1 MHLVKW
7 FLIIACLFLPARQI
21 FGQDTLLPIS
31 YSHIDDCVMQY
42 PRGFALPD
50 NHLRPPD
57 SLPTKWTLSQY
68 PLRLSGD
75 KTPEKLLIDIFPV
88 KEAWGGYDSQTKKVI
103 KHGFVGAGINLLWKN
118 RLHFFAF
125 AGTGITAQAAYI
137 DSVTSMW
144 GIIPGTGTAKQ
155 ISNGSYQFQH
165 AKLCLSYRLHKYVT
179 AELGYG
185 KNRFGN
191 GIRSLYL
198 DDVAS
203 PYPYLRINSHL
214 GKIRYTNLFCN
225 FYDIRGSQGMRNQ
238 FVNKY
243 AAMHYLSWDITRW
256 LQFNAFEA
264 IVFPNRNQNGSG
276 HFFEPNYLNPLI
288 FLRPVEYAVG
298 SPDNSL
304 LGGGLSIRFLKQYRI
319 YANVILDEFLLSRVR
334 ERKGWVDNK
343 QGVQAGIVVQQPM
356 NLKNLQ
362 VQAEINWVRPYTYY
376 HRNSLQN
383 FAHMNQALA
392 HALGANF
399 TEYFVRADY
408 FFYRNIRLQANLMY
422 ANIGYDSRGLSYGQ
436 NVYQPM
442 HLRPNEFGNV
452 VGQGLSTNLLL
463 FNATLNWNPDQLSGL
478 SFFASLTYRQSDNV
492 ESHSKSIIP
501 SLGMRSQFMPFN
513 RFF

>member
-1 MHLVKW
+1 MYLVKW
-7 FLIIACLFLPARQI
+7 FFGILFLLLPAI
-21 FGQDTLLPIS
+21 SVCGQDTLLPIT

-42 PRGFALPD
+42 PKGFALPD
-50 NHLRPPD
+50 NHVRPSD
-57 SLPTKWTLSQY
+57 SLPSKWMLSHK
-68 PLRLSGD
+68 PLRLSGS
-75 KTPEKLLIDIFPV
+75 KTPEKLLVDFFPV
-88 KEAWGGYDSQTKKVI
+88 METWGGYDSQTSKLI
-103 KHGFVGAGINLLWKN
+103 KQGFMGAGVNLLWKN
-118 RLHFFAF
+118 SLHFFAF
-125 AGTGITAQAAYI
+125 AGAGMSAQPAYI
-137 DSVTSMW
+137 DSITSLW
-144 GIIPGTGTAKQ
+144 GIIPGTATAKP
-155 ISNGSYQFQH
+155 ITNGTYLFRH
-165 AKLCLSYRLHKYVT
+165 AKVSLAYRLHKYVT

-225 FYDIRGSQGMRNQ
+225 FYDIRGSQGQRDN

-243 AAMHYLSWDITRW
+243 AAMHYLSWDIIPW

-276 HFFEPNYLNPLI
+276 HFFEPNYLNPVI

-304 LGGGLSIRFLKQYRI
+304 LGGGLSVRLLKHYRI
-319 YANVILDEFLLSRVR
+319 YANVILDEFLLSRIR

-343 QGVQAGIVVQQPM
+343 QGLQAGIVVQQPM
-356 NLKNLQ
+356 NIKHLQ
-362 VQAEINWVRPYTYY
+362 IQAEINWVRPYTYY

-383 FAHMNQALA
+383 FAHMNQPLA

-399 TEYFVRADY
+399 IEYFVRADY
-408 FFYRNIRLQANLMY
+408 FFFRNIRLQANLMY
-422 ANIGYDSRGLSYGQ
+422 AKIGYDSRGLSYGQ

-442 HLRPNEFGNV
+442 HLRPSEFGNV
-452 VGQGLSTNLLL
+452 VGQGLFTRVLLL
-463 FNATLNWNPDQLSGL
+463 STTLNWNPDQLSGL
-478 SFFASLTYRQSDNV
+478 SFFASFIYRQSINV
-492 ESHSKSIIP
+492 ESQNKSFIP
-501 SLGMRSQFMPFN
+501 TLGIRSQFMPFN